1 MKEQWMVYTKKADF
15 AAIAEQ
21 FGISP
26 VTARILRNRDVDGE
40 EAIRMFL
47 HGELSDCHEPELLKD
62 MEKAADIL
70 LDKLLQEK
78 PIRIIGDYDV
88 DGVCATYIL
97 YKGLER
103 LGAKVDYDI
112 PHRIKDG
119 YGINVELIQKAWEA
133 DVDTILTCDNGISA
147 GEQIA
152 YARSLGMTVI
162 VTDHHDVPFL
172 ETAEGRLEQIP
183 PADAVINPKQSA
195 CPYPF
200 KGLCGAAVAY
210 KLIQYLYQRTR
221 VDESELSPL
230 LEAAALATVG
240 DVMVLQG
247 ENRILV
253 REGLKR
259 MANSKIT
266 GLRQLME
273 ASGVNPGSL
282 SAYHLG
288 FVIGPCLN
296 AGGRLDTAKKAL
308 ELFLS
313 EDEATAGTLALE
325 LKELNDTRKNMTL
338 QGVAQAEAQIKEE
351 NMENDPVYVIY
362 LPDCHE
368 SLAGIIAG
376 RIREK
381 YNHPVFILTDGE
393 RMVKGSGRSIEGY
406 HMYDALVEC
415 QDLLANFGG
424 HPMAAGLSL
433 PAENVEMFRNRLNR
447 RSTLTEADF
456 IPKLWIDVPL
466 PFSYVTEKLVEELK
480 LLEPFGN
487 GNSKP
492 AFAQKGLRIRRLDTV
507 GKTGQ
512 IVKMTLL
519 DPEGRAIEA
528 VMFSGGEELKA
539 ELQEKYG
546 GHLDGASLNVIYS
559 AGINEYNGIRT
570 LQMTINHWELV
581 PNNRY

>member
-15 AAIAEQ
+15 DGIARQ

-26 VTARILRNRDVDGE
+26 VTARILRNRDVEGE
-40 EAIRMFL
+40 EAIRLFL
-47 HGELSDCHEPELLKD
+47 EGELKDCHEPDSMKD

-78 PIRIIGDYDV
+78 TIRIIGDYDV

-97 YKGLER
+97 YKGLQR

-119 YGINVELIQKAWEA
+119 YGINQELIKKAWEE
-133 DVDTILTCDNGISA
+133 DIDTILTCDNGISA
-147 GEQIA
+147 KEQIA
-152 YARSLGMTVI
+152 YARSLDMTVI

-172 ETAEGRLEQIP
+172 ETAEGRLEQLP
-183 PADAVINPKQSA
+183 PADAIINPKQRA

-210 KLIQYLYQRTR
+210 KLIQYLFERTGA
-221 VDESELSPL
+221 DKEELSPF

-259 MANSKIT
+259 MANSRIV
-266 GLRQLME
+266 GLRQLI
-273 ASGVNPGSL
+273 AVTGVDPHAL
-282 SAYHLG
+282 AAYHLG

-313 EDEATAGTLALE
+313 EDEAVAGRLALE
-325 LKELNDTRKNMTL
+325 LKELNDIRKEMTL
-338 QGVAQAEAQIKEE
+338 HGVEQAEEILAREGMIDQ
-351 NMENDPVYVIY
+351 PVYVIY

-376 RIREK
+376 RVREK

-406 HMYDALVEC
+406 HMYEALVEC
-415 QDLLANFGG
+415 QDLLENFGG

-433 PAENVEMFRNRLNR
+433 RRENVEMLRNRLNGR
-447 RSTLTEADF
+447 AELTEADF

-466 PFSYVTEKLVEELK
+466 PFSYVTEELVEELK
-480 LLEPFGN
+480 RLEPFGN

-492 AFAQKGLRIRRLDTV
+492 AFAQKDLRIRRLDTV
-507 GKTGQ
+507 GKAGQ
-512 IVKMTLL
+512 VVKMTLL
-519 DPEGRAIEA
+519 DAGGSSMEA
-528 VMFSGGEELKA
+528 VMFNGGDELKA
-539 ELQEKYG
+539 QLQERYG
-546 GHLDGASLNVIYS
+546 GRLECAVLNVIYS
-559 AGINEYNGIRT
+559 VGVNEFNGVRT
-570 LQMTINHWELV
+570 LQMTIQHWELK
-581 PNNRY
+581 